1 MFLLSCLESRIVMKL
16 SILLS
21 CISVLGSIYLC
32 YILFFILKDI
42 CLVCLSTY
50 AVNIIICYTSL
61 KRYRNEHFIKKSL

>member
-1 MFLLSCLESRIVMKL
+1 MFLLNCFKSRRMMKL

-50 AVNIIICYTSL
+50 AVNIFICYLSC
-61 KRYRNEHFIKKSL
+61 KRYGNENFVKKLS